1 MPDPNL
7 LRVVLILFVV
17 GAISLRVL
25 AARRPKARTGARLGS
40 LALVVILAVVL
51 GLLAWSV
58 VGTYVGRL
66 PHD

>member
-7 LRVVLILFVV
+7 LRVVLILVVV

-25 AARRPKARTGARLGS
+25 AARRPTARTGARLGS
-40 LALVVILAVVL
+40 LGLVAILVVII

-58 VGTYVGRL
+58 VGAYVGRL
-66 PHD
+66 PH